1 MAHAAPDFDTQVML
15 THVRDPRINRDDVTI
30 SVVTSYSRLNNI
42 KLDSRMQIAII
53 FISSKAGLVIS
64 LLYLRTA

>member
-15 THVRDPRINRDDVTI
+15 THVRDPRINRDDVT
-30 SVVTSYSRLNNI
+30 SYSRLNI
-42 KLDSRMQIAII
+42 IQLDSGMQIAII

-64 LLYLRTA
+64 LSYLRPA